1 MISGILGSFSELL
14 DSYGMQ
20 FMSGFYVTLKLL
32 AVITIFGFLLAVP
45 LGMALTSR
53 HRLVQWTART
63 YSMVFRGSPVFVQ
76 LFLIYYGL
84 PALLIK
90 YYGSIIPMRESIW
103 WPLTSSPFAL
113 ASLAFIL
120 NLAAYM
126 AEDIRGGLQAVP
138 NAEREAAIA
147 YGMHP
152 LTIARNI
159 LLPSALRRA
168 MPALFNQVII
178 ALKATVLVSTIAMQD
193 LMGVGSKAFA
203 QTFDI
208 TIYLFLA
215 VVYLVMVFGLSRI
228 FRIIEKHAETSNKI
242 GEKP

>member
-1 MISGILGSFSELL
+1 MITGIFNNLNELL
-14 DSYGMQ
+14 NIYGIQ
-20 FMSGFYVTLKLL
+20 FISGFYITFKLL
-32 AVITIFGFLLAVP
+32 VIITIFGFTLAVP
-45 LGMALTSR
+45 IGLALTSQR
-53 HRLVQWTART
+53 RLIQWMARV
-63 YSMVFRGSPVFVQ
+63 YSIIFRGSPVFVQ

-90 YYGSIIPMRESIW
+90 YYGSIVPMRESIW

-126 AEDIRGGLQAVP
+126 AEDIRGGLQSVP
-138 NAEREAAIA
+138 KTEREAAIA

-152 LTIARNI
+152 ITIARCI

-168 MPALFNQVII
+168 MPALFNQIII

-208 TIYLFLA
+208 TIYLLLA
-215 VVYLVMVFGLSRI
+215 VAYLVMVFGLSRI
-228 FRIIEKHAETSNKI
+228 FRTIEKATAI
-242 GEKP
+242 

>member
-1 MISGILGSFSELL
+1 MINDILLNFYDLIENYGHQFLSGL
-14 DSYGMQ
+14 
-20 FMSGFYVTLKLL
+20 YVTLKLL
-32 AVITIFGFLLAVP
+32 LVTTIFGFLLAVP
-45 LGMALTSR
+45 IGLALTSR
-53 HRLVQWTART
+53 IRIVRSVANI
-63 YSMVFRGSPVFVQ
+63 YSIVFRGSPIFVQ

-90 YYGSIIPMRESIW
+90 YYGSIVPMRESIW
-103 WPLTSSPFAL
+103 WTLTSSPFTL

-126 AEDIRGGLQAVP
+126 AEDIRGGLQSVP
-138 NAEREAAIA
+138 NTEKEAAIA

-178 ALKATVLVSTIAMQD
+178 SLKATVLVSTIAMQD

-208 TIYLFLA
+208 TIYLFIAIIYLA
-215 VVYLVMVFGLSRI
+215 MVFGLSRI
-228 FRIIEKHAETSNKI
+228 FRTIEKHAYTSNKS
-242 GEKP
+242 GLES

>member
-1 MISGILGSFSELL
+1 MISDIFLSFSDLAAN
-14 DSYGMQ
+14 YGSQ
-20 FMSGFYVTLKLL
+20 FLSGLYVTLKLL
-32 AVITIFGFLLAVP
+32 FVTTVLGFFLAVP
-45 LGMALTSR
+45 IGLALTSR
-53 HRLVQWTART
+53 SRIFRSAANI
-63 YSMVFRGSPVFVQ
+63 YSIIFRGSPIFVQ

-90 YYGSIIPMRESIW
+90 HYDSVVGLRESIW

-126 AEDIRGGLQAVP
+126 AEDIRGGLQSVP
-138 NAEREAAIA
+138 KTEREAAIS

-152 LTIARNI
+152 FTIAKNI

-178 ALKATVLVSTIAMQD
+178 SLKATVLVSTIAMQD

-208 TIYLFLA
+208 SIYLFLA
-215 VVYLVMVFGLSRI
+215 IVYLIMVFSLSRA
-228 FRIIEKHAETSNKI
+228 FRALEKKLSIQA
-242 GEKP
+242 

>member
-1 MISGILGSFSELL
+1 MISGILVSFSELL

-20 FMSGFYVTLKLL
+20 FISGFYVTLKLL
-32 AVITIFGFLLAVP
+32 TVTVIFGFLLAVP
-45 LGMALTSR
+45 LGLALTSR
-53 HRLVQWTART
+53 HRLVKWAART
-63 YSMVFRGSPVFVQ
+63 YSMAFRGSPVFVQ

-90 YYGSIIPMRESIW
+90 YYGSIVPMQESVW
-103 WPLTSSPFAL
+103 WPLISSSFAL

-126 AEDIRGGLQAVP
+126 AEDIRGGLQSVP
-138 NAEREAAIA
+138 NTEREAAKA

-178 ALKATVLVSTIAMQD
+178 SLKATVLVSTIAMQD
-193 LMGVGSKAFA
+193 LMGVGSKAFS

-215 VVYLVMVFGLSRI
+215 VIYLAMVFGLSHI
-228 FRIIEKHAETSNKI
+228 FRAIEKYAGISNKI
-242 GEKP
+242 GGKL